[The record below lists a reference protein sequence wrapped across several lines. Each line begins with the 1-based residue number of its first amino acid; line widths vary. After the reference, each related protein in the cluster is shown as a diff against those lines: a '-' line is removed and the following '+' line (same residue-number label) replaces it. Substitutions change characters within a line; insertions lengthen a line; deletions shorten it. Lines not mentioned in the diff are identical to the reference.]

1 MKPEPSYRSHDAYVM
16 GRTSEEYERLRRQ
29 ARLWEPA
36 TRRVLQQ
43 AGLRSGMSCLD
54 IGCGP
59 GEVMRLMGEMAGP
72 AGQVTGLDMDG
83 KLGREAL
90 ALLQATSECRF
101 AFVEG
106 NIEELEEID
115 GQPFDVTFAR
125 IVLMHLR
132 DPIAVLRKMYAWTKP
147 GGYVVVQEYDFHS
160 WGIHPRIEAW
170 EEIERVFFGV
180 YEKVGRETRSGFKL
194 PAYYVEAGIGEPD
207 GTDVTGL
214 IASLEQFNA
223 MNLAVYR
230 SVLPLALQLGITT
243 EEKSQA
249 LFEAMNS
256 IPQEQYHSV
265 LTPLLIGAW
274 KRKPG

>member
-1 MKPEPSYRSHDAYVM
+1 MKPEPSDTSHDAYVM
-16 GRTSEEYERLRRQ
+16 GRTSEENERLRRQ
-29 ARLWEPA
+29 ALLWEPA

-43 AGLRSGMSCLD
+43 TGLRAGMNCLD

-59 GEVMRLMGEMAGP
+59 GEVMRVMGEMVGP
-72 AGQVTGLDMDG
+72 SGQVTGLDTDG

-90 ALLQATSECRF
+90 AALQATTEHRF
-101 AFVEG
+101 SFIEG
-106 NIEELEEID
+106 NAEELEEID

-132 DPIAVLRKMYAWTKP
+132 DPVAVLRKMNAWTKP
-147 GGYVVVQEYDFHS
+147 GGYIVVQEYDFHS
-160 WGIHPRIEAW
+160 WGIHPGIEAW
-170 EEIERVFFGV
+170 QEIEKVFYGV
-180 YEKVGRETRSGFKL
+180 CERVGRETRAGFKL

-207 GTDVTGL
+207 GTDVAGL
-214 IASLEQFNA
+214 IASLEQFNS

-230 SVLPLALQLGITT
+230 SVLPLALQWGITT

-249 LFEAMNS
+249 LFEAMNG
-256 IPQEQYHSV
+256 IPQEQYYSV

-274 KRKPG
+274 KHKPV